1 MSSGMQTKGLAAQL
15 RAGLFHTKDGATSAD
30 LQASAAPECSR
41 SQITHALNAMRG
53 TGLVSRTPDPNGTRW
68 RLTPAT
74 RIKVAKTI
82 TSAAENTARRTT
94 ATVTASHTVPA
105 HAVVAL
111 SPAQKKANESARIS
125 QAIAEFE
132 ANGGRIEVLGN
143 TPIRRAA
150 GYRQSMGGIAQ
161 V

>member
-1 MSSGMQTKGLAAQL
+1 MQTKGLAAQL
-15 RAGLFHTKDGATSAD
+15 RAGLFHAKEGVTSAE
-30 LQASAAPECSR
+30 LQATAAPECSR
-41 SQITHALNAMRG
+41 SQITRALNAMRG
-53 TGLVSRTPDPNGTRW
+53 TGLVSRTPDAGGTRW

-74 RIKVAKTI
+74 RIKVAKTM
-82 TSAAENTARRTT
+82 TSAAENSARRTT
-94 ATVTASHTVPA
+94 PTVIPSHTVPA

-125 QAIAEFE
+125 QEIAEFE
-132 ANGGRIEVLGN
+132 ANGGCIEVLGN

-150 GYRQSMGGIAQ
+150 DYRQSMSGIAQ